1 MSAVGARSAPLVSTR
16 DKSGDSRCPTPVVG
30 MRFKL
35 ANGRFVPVPCGRSTC
50 PACSRRSAM
59 VTAAMVGLDAQEEQP
74 WVVSTFTT
82 RDPVTP
88 AQLRYATAD
97 ILKLVRAELGPVRC
111 CSFLEFTT
119 GKARRS
125 EGIRRPHLHTLWKDV
140 NPADGP
146 VIAGSAGY
154 VLESRAGAWRHDVE
168 EIRSPAGATMY
179 LARHHLKESQAPPKE
194 WGPTRRV
201 RPSRGY
207 WSRPAAELRTE
218 AVALVRTKR
227 IESLMWG
234 RWLDRVADG
243 EVIPEEVWEDFVVE
257 PALKQAPP
265 EVLKVREVAGRMIEV
280 IGPVR

>member
-1 MSAVGARSAPLVSTR
+1 MGARSAPLVSTSN
-16 DKSGDSRCPTPVVG
+16 KSGDRGCPTPVVG

-35 ANGRFVPVPCGRSTC
+35 ANGRFAPVSCGRSTC
-50 PACSRRSAM
+50 PSCSRRSAM

-82 RDPVTP
+82 RDSITP
-88 AQLRYATAD
+88 AKLRYATAD

-125 EGIRRPHLHTLWKDV
+125 AGIRRPHLHTLWKDV
-140 NPADGP
+140 HPADSH
-146 VIAGSAGY
+146 VIAGCAGH

-179 LARHHLKESQAPPKE
+179 VARHHLKESQAPPKE

-207 WSRPAAELRTE
+207 WSRPSGELRTE
-218 AVALVRTKR
+218 AMCLVRTRRVESRLWSEWLER
-227 IESLMWG
+227 I
-234 RWLDRVADG
+234 RDG
-243 EVIPEEVWEDFVVE
+243 EAIPEDAWEDFVIE
-257 PALKQAPP
+257 PALKQPPP
-265 EVLKVREVAGRMIEV
+265 EVVKVREVAGRLVEV
-280 IGPVR
+280 IGPIS